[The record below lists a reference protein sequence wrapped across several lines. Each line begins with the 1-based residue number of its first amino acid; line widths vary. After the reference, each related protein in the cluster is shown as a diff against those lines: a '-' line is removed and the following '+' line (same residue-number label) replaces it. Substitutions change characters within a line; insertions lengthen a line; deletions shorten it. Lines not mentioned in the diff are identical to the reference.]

1 MHSQLT
7 SANTRRSN
15 GWMPAPGELH
25 ALGGT
30 LTCGI
35 ASLTRQQKEIYA
47 LGTDGQVWRRQA

>member
-1 MHSQLT
+1 
-7 SANTRRSN
+7 
-15 GWMPAPGELH
+15 MPAPGELH